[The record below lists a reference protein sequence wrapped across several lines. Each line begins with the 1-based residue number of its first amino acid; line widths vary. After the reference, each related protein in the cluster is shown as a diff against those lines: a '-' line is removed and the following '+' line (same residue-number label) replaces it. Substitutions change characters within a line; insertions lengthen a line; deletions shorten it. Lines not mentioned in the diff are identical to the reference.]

1 MADTLLNA
9 DIIAKEALLILKNNC
24 VMPKLVYRAYESEFS
39 GTINGYRKGS
49 TISVRRPA
57 QYTLRSGRVV
67 DIQDTVEGKVG
78 ITVDQQHGVDVDFTH
93 VDLSLKIDDIS
104 ERVIKPA
111 MRKIINKVDQD
122 CASLYKDV
130 WNWVGTPGQVIN
142 SFGDFYAGAIRLN
155 DGAVPEDDRMGYM
168 SPIDFGGMIT
178 TQTGLYMQDVAK
190 DAYRKAKLGEIGGV
204 DTYMS
209 QNVQTHTV
217 GAHGG
222 TPLVD
227 GANQNVTYDSV
238 KDTFEQTLIT
248 DGWSTSVGLKKG
260 DVFTIAG
267 VFAVNPETKATLT
280 HLQQFVV
287 KADVTTNA
295 NAAND
300 TNLTISPPIITSGAF
315 QTVSAVPAND
325 AAITYLGTAS
335 TGYSQNMVFHK
346 NAFALCMVPLEKP
359 TNEDCSVQT
368 ADGLSVR
375 VWRGADIINDR
386 SIWRLDVL
394 YGVKTLDGRLATRLS
409 GAA

>member
-1 MADTLLNA
+1 MADTLLTT
-9 DIIAKEALLILKNNC
+9 DVIAKEALLILKNNC

-39 GTINGYRKGS
+39 GTVNGYRKGS

-93 VDLSLKIDDIS
+93 VDLTLNIDQLS

-130 WNWVGTPGQVIN
+130 WNWVGTPGQTIN

-155 DGAVPEDDRMGYM
+155 NGAVPEDDRMGYM
-168 SPIDFGGMIT
+168 SPIDFGGMVAN
-178 TQTGLYMQDVAK
+178 QTGLYMQDVAK
-190 DAYRKAKLGEIGGV
+190 NAYRNAKLGEIGGV

-217 GAHGG
+217 GAHSG

-227 GANQNVTYDSV
+227 GAAQNVTYDTV
-238 KDTFEQTLIT
+238 KDTFTQTLIT
-248 DGWSTSVGLKKG
+248 DGWTASVDLKKG
-260 DVFTIAG
+260 DVFTLDG
-267 VFAVNPETKATLT
+267 VFAVNPETKATLSY
-280 HLQQFVV
+280 LQQFVIT
-287 KADVTTNA
+287 ADVTTNA
-295 NAAND
+295 SAAAD

-315 QTVSAVPAND
+315 QTVSAAPANN
-325 AAITYLGTAS
+325 APITYLGTAS
-335 TGYSQNMVFHK
+335 TGYSQNLIFHK

-359 TNEDCSVQT
+359 TNEDVSVQT

-386 SIWRLDVL
+386 SIFRLDVL